1 MIIVGIDPGKEG
13 AVAVLNNVA
22 DGRLELFQT
31 PTLPGGTGRTR
42 YNPAGMAQL
51 LRQFPTSRT
60 TVYIELVHAMPLQG
74 TVSMFSMGEGLG
86 IWQGILAALQL
97 PYEMVSPQRWKRE
110 MLADVTKTVAGK
122 ASQREMKKAAVQAA
136 QRLFPAY
143 ANQFVG
149 PRGGILDGLAEAALI
164 ALYGHRQYAREGRA
178 ADHAAR
184 TATAP

>member
-13 AVAVLNNVA
+13 AVAVLNGA
-22 DGRLELFQT
+22 GDLMLYPT

-42 YNPAGMAQL
+42 YDPAGMAQL
-51 LRQFPTSRT
+51 LRQFAGHPIAA
-60 TVYIELVHAMPLQG
+60 YLELTHAMPGQG
-74 TVSMFSMGEGLG
+74 VVSMFSMGEGLG
-86 IWQGILAALQL
+86 LWQGILAALAI

-122 ASQREMKKAAVQAA
+122 ASQREMKKAAVQQA

-143 ANQFVG
+143 AQSFVG

-164 ALYGHRQYAREGRA
+164 AGYGQRLMNRHPA
-178 ADHAAR
+178 AAVG
-184 TATAP
+184 